1 MDTRWLLEA
10 SSLDA
15 MSVTT
20 DCWVLEDYERPWTS
34 NTERRWHYHKRA
46 SVVREARE
54 RWAWIALSEQVPMLN
69 RVRITATPLQKTRR
83 WEADVAACYPAVKAA
98 IDGLV
103 DVGVLADDTP
113 TQVAQITFKAPQIA
127 DTDGLRLTIEI
138 DDE

>member
-1 MDTRWLLEA
+1 
-10 SSLDA
+10 

-54 RWAWIALSEQVPMLN
+54 RWAWIALSQQMPMLN

-113 TQVAQITFKAPQIA
+113 TQVSQITFKAPQIA

>member
-20 DCWVLEDYERPWTS
+20 AWVLEDYERPWTA
-34 NTERRWHYHKRA
+34 NAERRWHFHKRA
-46 SVVREARE
+46 GMVREARA
-54 RWAWIALSEQVPMLN
+54 RWAWIALSERMPMLN
-69 RVRITATPLQKTRR
+69 RVRVTATPLQKTRR
-83 WEADVAACYPAVKAA
+83 GQADVAACYPAVKAA

-103 DVGVLADDTP
+103 DVGVLPGDTP
-113 TQVAQITFKAPQIA
+113 AQVTQITFKAPQIA
-127 DTDGLRLTIEI
+127 DTDGLRLTIET